1 MGRYARSRL
10 GRDENKLTE
19 TARRQQERGRQ
30 IMCDGQEFGLVLG
43 EGKDISPASAICVSV
58 LRLRKVFGRLLEAFF
73 VLRLRVCQQ
82 QCDSEY
88 LEWPRI

>member
-30 IMCDGQEFGLVLG
+30 IMCDGQEFGLVLC
-43 EGKDISPASAICVSV
+43 EGKDISSASAICVPV
-58 LRLRKVFGRLLEAFF
+58 LLLRKVFDRLLEAIF
-73 VLRLRVCQQ
+73 VLRPRMCPQQ
-82 QCDSEY
+82 YDSEC
-88 LEWPRI
+88 LEWSRI